1 MACSTFGRGNK
12 ENLYN
17 IFPFLFVPV
26 HYQQI
31 AIIDFIFHYCFGE
44 PISVRSSGSNTQ
56 CIRLENEKDTHV
68 NMNFGEHEPKWGF
81 LVWKHARDALK
92 SVEPSYGILWIASVH
107 ITYMNVLHKPFYMI
121 KLITAK
127 WIDNE
132 KCANPGSHIDVLVC
146 SLQYAHRNSNRW
158 E

>member
-1 MACSTFGRGNK
+1 MFQATPSTFAATKRTESVSAKIIQIMFHDVAQQIQEKNREHLTWQQLSGMACSTFGRGNK

-68 NMNFGEHEPKWGF
+68 NMNFGEHEPK
-81 LVWKHARDALK
+81 
-92 SVEPSYGILWIASVH
+92 
-107 ITYMNVLHKPFYMI
+107 
-121 KLITAK
+121 
-127 WIDNE
+127 
-132 KCANPGSHIDVLVC
+132 
-146 SLQYAHRNSNRW
+146 
-158 E
+158 

>member
-1 MACSTFGRGNK
+1 MFQATPTTFAATKRTESVSAKIIQIMFHDVAQQIQEKNREHLTWQQLSGMACSTFGRGNK

-26 HYQQI
+26 HYHQI

-68 NMNFGEHEPKWGF
+68 NMNFGEHEPK
-81 LVWKHARDALK
+81 
-92 SVEPSYGILWIASVH
+92 
-107 ITYMNVLHKPFYMI
+107 
-121 KLITAK
+121 
-127 WIDNE
+127 
-132 KCANPGSHIDVLVC
+132 
-146 SLQYAHRNSNRW
+146 
-158 E
+158 